1 MTRQLSGIGFSQ
13 QSNEHLIL
21 GVQIKFKIS
30 AFIVVAVLSVSGS
43 FVAVANPVTTT
54 DNPAGMAVDPSVP
67 AYFGLGVCTLPD
79 QLDCIES
86 VQVKGL
92 TGGYVNATEFGF
104 QNWTIETDSNGNTM
118 YQGDSTWTSTPTGAT
133 PFSVAAQM
141 FTPSFVGGDGST
153 RGVLGVWVYE
163 LPAGFSIKV
172 TVRTSWL
179 KPQNLQFIANEAS
192 YTKESIT
199 GGNRWTFSGT
209 HSKVSSYT
217 EQWKLDLSWEDPM
230 HLSTEADE
238 DSYLIGFTV
247 HHAGAT
253 PETSFF
259 DPRCSDSGFT
269 AQAFNSNSAGS
280 PEWNYD
286 EEYLEFNIFAPHF
299 DASGALNSGFFRL
312 WVNEEFADCQWPDN
326 NLVGADSLEA
336 LIVNE
341 DGSLQ
346 EDANLSVTNE
356 NGMIYLDAGSFHY
369 SAPKFI
375 IRPSTENSN
384 PPSYTPPSAATLS
397 QPRVP
402 IVKPLATPT
411 PSASPTLTEPED
423 SSQEKD
429 TATEA
434 SLESSEPQGNP
445 NSGTWI
451 VVGIAAALAS
461 SGIVLETLRRRK
473 LPRLRRGN

>member
-1 MTRQLSGIGFSQ
+1 M
-13 QSNEHLIL
+13 
-21 GVQIKFKIS
+21 KFKIS
-30 AFIVVAVLSVSGS
+30 ALFVVAVLSVSGS

-54 DNPAGMAVDPSVP
+54 DNPADMAVDPSVP

-92 TGGYVNATEFGF
+92 TGGYLNATESGF

-153 RGVLGVWVYE
+153 LGVLGVWVHE

-179 KPQNLQFIANEAS
+179 KPQNLQFIAKEAS

-253 PETSFF
+253 EGTSWW

-280 PEWNYD
+280 PEWNNV
-286 EEYLEFNIFAPHF
+286 EGYLEFNIFAPHF

-312 WVNEEFADCQWPDN
+312 WVNEEFADCQWPEN

-375 IRPSTENSN
+375 IRPSTETSN

-402 IVKPLATPT
+402 RVKPVVTPS

-423 SSQEKD
+423 SSQEKNA
-429 TATEA
+429 ATEA

-445 NSGTWI
+445 NSRTWI
-451 VVGIAAALAS
+451 VVGIVAALAS

>member
-1 MTRQLSGIGFSQ
+1 M
-13 QSNEHLIL
+13 
-21 GVQIKFKIS
+21 KFKII
-30 AFIVVAVLSVSGS
+30 ALVVVAVLSVSGS
-43 FVAVANPVTTT
+43 LVAVANPVTTT
-54 DNPAGMAVDPSVP
+54 TNPAGMAVDPSVP
-67 AYFGLGVCTLPD
+67 AYFGLGVCTLPN

-92 TGGYVNATEFGF
+92 SGGYVNAESAT
-104 QNWTIETDSNGNTM
+104 QTWTIETDSNGNTM
-118 YQGDSTWTSTPTGAT
+118 YQGDPTWTSTPTGAT
-133 PFSVAAQM
+133 PFIVSVQM
-141 FTPSFVGGDGST
+141 FTPSFVNDEDIT
-153 RGVLGVWVYE
+153 VGVLGVWVHE
-163 LPAGFSIKV
+163 LPAGYSIKV

-217 EQWKLDLSWEDPM
+217 EQWKLDLSWDDPRN
-230 HLSTEADE
+230 LSTLADE
-238 DSYLIGFTV
+238 DYYLIGFTV

-253 PETSFF
+253 PETSWW
-259 DPRCSDSGFT
+259 DPRCSDHGFT

-280 PEWNYD
+280 PEWNNV
-286 EEYLEFNIFAPHF
+286 EGYLELNIFAPHF

-346 EDANLSVTNE
+346 EDANLSVTSE
-356 NGMIYLDAGSFHY
+356 NGMIYLDAGNFHY

-375 IRPSTENSN
+375 IRPSTETSN

-402 IVKPLATPT
+402 IVKPVVTPT
-411 PSASPTLTEPED
+411 PSASPTLTEPEY
-423 SSQEKD
+423 SSEEKN
-429 TATEA
+429 AAPEA
-434 SLESSEPQGNP
+434 APESSEAQSNP
-445 NSGTWI
+445 YSGTWI
-451 VVGIAAALAS
+451 VVGIVAALAS
-461 SGIVLETLRRRK
+461 SVIVLETLRRRK
-473 LPRLRRGN
+473 LPRLRKGN

>member
-1 MTRQLSGIGFSQ
+1 M
-13 QSNEHLIL
+13 NN
-21 GVQIKFKIS
+21 KIS
-30 AFIVVAVLSVSGS
+30 ALIVLVTLGISGSVVAV
-43 FVAVANPVTTT
+43 ADPIPTTT
-54 DNPAGMAVDPSVP
+54 NPSGMAVDPTIP
-67 AYFGLGVCTLPD
+67 AFYGLGVCATAE
-79 QLDCIES
+79 QLDCIQS
-86 VQVKGL
+86 VQIKGS
-92 TGGYVNATEFGF
+92 TGGYVNATQAET
-104 QNWTIETDSNGNTM
+104 QTWTIQTGANGNTRNEGVSIWTASPLINDPFAVGAEM
-118 YQGDSTWTSTPTGAT
+118 Y
-133 PFSVAAQM
+133 
-141 FTPSFVGGDGST
+141 TPSWVWDDLSN
-153 RGVLGVWVYE
+153 RGVFSAWAD
-163 LPAGFSIKV
+163 LPMGFNIKV
-172 TVRTSWL
+172 AVRTSWL
-179 KPQNLQFIANEAS
+179 KPQNLQFIANEAQ
-192 YTKESIT
+192 YTKESIP
-199 GGNRWTFSGT
+199 GGNLWTFSGT
-209 HSKVSSYT
+209 HSKVSSFT

-230 HLSTEADE
+230 HLSTRADE
-238 DSYLIGFTV
+238 DSYLIRFTV

-253 PETSFF
+253 PETSWW

-286 EEYLEFNIFAPHF
+286 EEYLEFNIFAPHL
-299 DASGALNSGFFRL
+299 DASGALNSGFFRI

-375 IRPSTENSN
+375 IRPSTETSN

-402 IVKPLATPT
+402 RLKPLVTPT

-423 SSQEKD
+423 SSQEKNA
-429 TATEA
+429 ATEA

-451 VVGIAAALAS
+451 VVGIVAALAS

>member
-1 MTRQLSGIGFSQ
+1 M
-13 QSNEHLIL
+13 
-21 GVQIKFKIS
+21 KFKIS
-30 AFIVVAVLSVSGS
+30 ALVILASLFLSGS
-43 FVAVANPVTTT
+43 LVAVADPVSTTT
-54 DNPAGMAVDPSVP
+54 NPAGIAVDPSVP

-153 RGVLGVWVYE
+153 RGVLGVWVHE

-230 HLSTEADE
+230 HLSTEADV

-286 EEYLEFNIFAPHF
+286 EEYLEFNIFAPHL

-312 WVNEEFADCQWPDN
+312 WVNEEFAECQWPGN
-326 NLVGADSLEA
+326 TLVGAESLEA

-341 DGSLQ
+341 DGSIQ
-346 EDANLSVTNE
+346 TDARVSVTKE
-356 NGMIYLDAGSFHY
+356 NGVIYLDAGNFHY
-369 SAPKFI
+369 SVPTFI
-375 IRPSTENSN
+375 IRPSTG
-384 PPSYTPPSAATLS
+384 TSAPAPRLAS
-397 QPRVP
+397 QG
-402 IVKPLATPT
+402 T
-411 PSASPTLTEPED
+411 PSLAKTGPY
-423 SSQEKD
+423 SSQWIAW
-429 TATEA
+429 T
-434 SLESSEPQGNP
+434 SLGMMA
-445 NSGTWI
+445 
-451 VVGIAAALAS
+451 VGAIFIALV
-461 SGIVLETLRRRK
+461 GK
-473 LPRLRRGN
+473 LPRRTRLPSKSKF